1 MDILRKGNKDLIKD
15 INRYTV
21 LNLIREK
28 GEITRTEIAKKC
40 DFGMSTLTYILD
52 DLQQEGIILE
62 GAETS
67 STGGRRAKLVRF
79 NKDYG
84 FVVSVKVEE
93 EQLLFALTDLN
104 AEIMENT
111 SIPFS
116 SEKKPEEAIELIAKN
131 VKKMCENRDMNHL
144 LGVGIAIS
152 GLVNRRKGTVIRS
165 TMLGWENVALEAMLH
180 AYFPDIPVYVDKNI
194 NCYTLAELW
203 LGE

>member
-93 EQLLFALTDLN
+93 EQLL
-104 AEIMENT
+104 
-111 SIPFS
+111 
-116 SEKKPEEAIELIAKN
+116 
-131 VKKMCENRDMNHL
+131 
-144 LGVGIAIS
+144 
-152 GLVNRRKGTVIRS
+152 
-165 TMLGWENVALEAMLH
+165 
-180 AYFPDIPVYVDKNI
+180 
-194 NCYTLAELW
+194 
-203 LGE
+203 